1 MQDIGTM
8 ANHKIKL
15 KQVFDIQSTKNVLQH
30 QIGDIMTL
38 HITGP
43 LDASSTT
50 SLPSAPFSC
59 LGWNASGWAGTS
71 LRVWLGW
78 NEPTR
83 LAYFRQNQLAGLL
96 SQPTEQRQNC
106 LCMCSYVDACLFLI
120 FLFLVYFIV
129 SSNLTDVV

>member
-50 SLPSAPFSC
+50 SLPSKAPFSC

-96 SQPTEQRQNC
+96 SQPSERAQNREETI
-106 LCMCSYVDACLFLI
+106 S
-120 FLFLVYFIV
+120 
-129 SSNLTDVV
+129 

>member
-1 MQDIGTM
+1 MFGKKKHKLILEMQDIGTM

-50 SLPSAPFSC
+50 SLPSK
-59 LGWNASGWAGTS
+59 
-71 LRVWLGW
+71 
-78 NEPTR
+78 
-83 LAYFRQNQLAGLL
+83 
-96 SQPTEQRQNC
+96 
-106 LCMCSYVDACLFLI
+106 
-120 FLFLVYFIV
+120 LVLY
-129 SSNLTDVV
+129 